1 MLDIKFIR
9 ENTELVKEICKNK
22 NISLDIDRLL
32 VVDEE
37 KRKLQIEID
46 HIRAQRNDLNE
57 NMRESRTEAMIS
69 ETKELKEKLIKIE
82 EEYENICKEYEK
94 LMYMVPNIV
103 SEETPVGKS
112 EEDNVII
119 KT

>member
-9 ENTELVKEICKNK
+9 ENIELIKETCKNK

-32 VVDEE
+32 VIDEE
-37 KRKLQIEID
+37 KRKLQTEID
-46 HIRAQRNDLNE
+46 HIRAKRNDLNE
-57 NMRESRTEAMIS
+57 NMKKSRTEEMIS
-69 ETKELKEKLIKIE
+69 ETKELKEKLVKIE

-103 SEETPVGKS
+103 SEQTPVGKS